1 MGSRGIKGAREVWTW
16 LNVLISTGLFGRCCH
31 LRATD
36 GNQCKRRVPETSLI
50 FCATGQEYMQLS
62 DVLRVKTK
70 PRTLYIKVFDPLLK
84 KTFLRIMHLAEEP
97 LDERYLRL
105 LNPGYGNAIKEQ
117 GRKSTLPGLLTA
129 GLLRQH
135 LGLAGGDPQ

>member
-1 MGSRGIKGAREVWTW
+1 
-16 LNVLISTGLFGRCCH
+16 
-31 LRATD
+31 
-36 GNQCKRRVPETSLI
+36 
-50 FCATGQEYMQLS
+50 MQLS

-117 GRKSTLPGLLTA
+117 GRKSMLPGLLTA

-135 LGLAGGDPQ
+135 LGLGGGDPQ